1 VKTQANSTKA
11 WGFLIRFSIFVL
23 LSYALLA
30 IPAVDRQLY
39 FVLMATASASAPLIT
54 LLGYPCSVDGVILRS
69 SEFSVAVRRGCDGVE
84 PTLVLWSAMLA
95 LRAPLIP
102 TLSGLLASAMLIQL
116 LNFLRVISLF
126 VIGVR
131 WPSAFHVMHVEVWPV
146 FLIIIGMAFFIP
158 WMNWSLRYHVR

>member
-1 VKTQANSTKA
+1 MKTQANSTKA

-30 IPAVDRQLY
+30 IPAVDRLLY
-39 FVLMATASASAPLIT
+39 VVLQATASASAPLIT

-84 PTLVLWSAMLA
+84 PTLVLWAAMLA
-95 LRAPLIP
+95 MRAPLIP
-102 TLSGLLASAMLIQL
+102 TLSGLLASAVLIQL
-116 LNFLRVISLF
+116 LNFLRVVSLF

-131 WPSAFHVMHVEVWPV
+131 WPSAFHFMHVEVWPV
-146 FLIIIGMAFFIP
+146 FLIIAGLAFFIP
-158 WMNWSLRYHVR
+158 WMNWAHRNQIR